1 MMARLSFNTENSS
14 NIILVTA
21 IILMISSLFM
31 PLVFVYYIQDYLYLT
46 ADKWFYVTPPSA
58 YIIFMIGMLWIAL
71 TSFLYLFLKW
81 KSDRKGFKWAALFV
95 LLGSIPFFMFG
106 VSNYYYLDDQGMHFN
121 DYKTYNTINS
131 YYWEDIKE
139 AKEIFVKSNGVT
151 VVDHLNLVTKDG
163 EVIELPYNSKVS
175 NNKFRIMEKLQEY
188 NVPLTNNM
196 GDLYE

>member
-1 MMARLSFNTENSS
+1 MARLSFNTDNTS

-31 PLVFVYYIQDYLYLT
+31 PLVFVYFIQDYLYLT
-46 ADKWFYVTPPSA
+46 AEKWFYVAPPSA

-71 TSFLYLFLKW
+71 TLFLYLFIKW
-81 KSDRKGFKWAALFV
+81 KSDWKGFKWATLFV

-175 NNKFRIMEKLQEY
+175 NNKFKIMEKLQEY